1 MVSHVCARLART
13 LCIALLAALC
23 LPLAAAP
30 LHPMDPLTADEIIES
45 ANILLRGGAARPGAI
60 FQSIEL
66 REPSKADV
74 LGFRGGAGTR
84 RSTVFYRQ
92 DKKSYKSTVN
102 LTAQTFT
109 PPVLIPRERGPARP
123 DDHRGGRLLVR
134 VPGSGVPERARA
146 ARPALAGAAAEG
158 LRHAADAGLVRPAR
172 GGAPDRQG
180 ADVLHRGRR
189 QQSLRAADRRPAG
202 DHRSRRAPDRQADR
216 HRRRA
221 DPGGATTTSTRPASA
236 RATAFGPS

>member
-109 PPVLIPRERGPARP
+109 PPVLIPPSEGQLGLTITEVVDFSFVFQDQAF
-123 DDHRGGRLLVR
+123 LN
-134 VPGSGVPERARA
+134 
-146 ARPALAGAAAEG
+146 ALALRG
-158 LRHAADAGLVRPAR
+158 L
-172 GGAPDRQG
+172 
-180 ADVLHRGRR
+180 
-189 QQSLRAADRRPAG
+189 
-202 DHRSRRAPDRQADR
+202 RSRRSC
-216 HRRRA
+216 RRSSSR
-221 DPGGATTTSTRPASA
+221 R
-236 RATAFGPS
+236 